1 MKTKKIKF
9 KFIFFRKLPYTI
21 NVIYFWCS
29 FLYLLGR
36 TIITQ
41 FIASEIYTSSKY
53 PIEIIKSIPQEGW
66 CIEMQRIMDEAR
78 SQTIALSGMKFF
90 YLTRKTILTVRNP
103 SLHELFN

>member
-1 MKTKKIKF
+1 M
-9 KFIFFRKLPYTI
+9 
-21 NVIYFWCS
+21 IYFWCS